1 MPLFGEP
8 GQRIAYERYPHP
20 GGGPP
25 LYLVHGFTASAASFA
40 ANLAALRE
48 HFTVV
53 TVELL
58 GHGGSEAPA
67 DPAAYAPE
75 RAVARIL
82 GLMDALGDDRAL
94 LCGHSL
100 GGAVAVQCALTA
112 PERFAGL
119 IIINSASAAGTPA
132 WAAAARE
139 GMLALASRV
148 RAEGTEFLKAT
159 RLYPAQSRRLDE
171 RSRELLTR
179 DFDRLTP
186 EGLAGTAE
194 GLIPA
199 VNAFE
204 RLPELRVPVLVV
216 AGERDRD
223 FIEVLPGF
231 LAQLPPGLARVVRLT
246 GAGHAANLEA
256 PREFEAAVID
266 FARELGLLAPPSAAA
281 TRGPAGT
288 NALSVAGGVLI
299 AAGLGMLAAALL
311 VGSLGRDGGGQVFVA
326 EPEPSPAAGF
336 TPVTAVAG
344 TRTAVPVAPGA
355 ASTPAGPGGM
365 AATPGAPGASPSP
378 TASATATPTRA
389 PAGAPAATATPTPTA
404 LPTATPTNTPVP
416 TATPTPAGPY
426 AAIAGPVRVEAG
438 ASATYYDVSNPTPL
452 RVTWVT
458 PSGTFRDVHGV
469 TVTFPAAGCY
479 GITMEAIFADG
490 VTRTAVLNVA
500 AGDATCGG

>member
-8 GQRIAYERYPHP
+8 GERIAYERFPHP

-40 ANLAALRE
+40 ANLPGLGE

-58 GHGGSEAPA
+58 GHGGSDAPR

-75 RAVARIL
+75 RAVERVL
-82 GLMDALGDDRAL
+82 GLMEALGDERAL
-94 LCGHSL
+94 ICGHSL
-100 GGAVAVQCALTA
+100 GGAVALRCALAA

-119 IIINSASAAGTPA
+119 VIINSASAAGTPA

-139 GMLALASRV
+139 GMLALAARV
-148 RAEGTEFLKAT
+148 RAEGTAFLKGT
-159 RLYPAQSRRLDE
+159 RLYPAHSRRLDPA
-171 RSRELLTR
+171 SRALLVR
-179 DFDRLTP
+179 DFERLTP

-204 RLPELRVPVLVV
+204 RLPGLRVPVLVV

-223 FIEVLPGF
+223 FLEVLPAF
-231 LAQLPPGLARVVRLT
+231 LARLPHGLARVVRLP

-256 PREFEAAVID
+256 PQAFEAAVVE
-266 FARELGLLAPPSAAA
+266 FAREVGLLAPPP
-281 TRGPAGT
+281 GGAGRRAGSQ
-288 NALSVAGGVLI
+288 ALGVAGGVLV
-299 AAGLGMLAAALL
+299 AAGLGMLAAALV
-311 VGSLGRDGGGQVFVA
+311 VGSLGRDGGGRVFVA
-326 EPEPSPAAGF
+326 EPEPSPTAAF
-336 TPVTAVAG
+336 TTAVAG
-344 TRTAVPVAPGA
+344 TRTAVPLAPGEPLATPTGRGGA
-355 ASTPAGPGGM
+355 AAPP
-365 AATPGAPGASPSP
+365 ATPGALPSP
-378 TASATATPTRA
+378 VPTPAPTRA
-389 PAGAPAATATPTPTA
+389 PAGAAPPEPTATPTATATPTS
-404 LPTATPTNTPVP
+404 TPVP
-416 TATPTPAGPY
+416 PPTPTPAGPY

-438 ASATYYDVSNPTPL
+438 ASATYYDASNPTPL

-458 PSGTFRDVHGV
+458 PAGTFRDVHGV

-479 GITMEAIFADG
+479 GIAMEALFPDG
-490 VTRTAVLNVA
+490 AVRSAVLNVA
-500 AGDATCGG
+500 AGDAACGG

>member
-58 GHGGSEAPA
+58 GHGGSDAPA
-67 DPAAYAPE
+67 DPAAYAPAK
-75 RAVARIL
+75 AVERIL
-82 GLMDALGDDRAL
+82 GLMDALGDARAL

-100 GGAVAVQCALTA
+100 GGAVAVQCALAA
-112 PERFAGL
+112 PGRFAGL
-119 IIINSASAAGTPA
+119 VIINSASAAGTPA

-139 GMLALASRV
+139 GMLALAARV
-148 RAEGTEFLKAT
+148 RAEGTAFLKAT
-159 RLYPAQSRRLDE
+159 RLYPAHGRRLDE
-171 RSRELLTR
+171 ASRALLVR

-194 GLIPA
+194 GLIPV

-204 RLPELRVPVLVV
+204 RLPELRVPVLVI

-223 FIEVLPGF
+223 FMEVLPGF
-231 LAQLPPGLARVVRLT
+231 LAQLPHGLARVVRLP
-246 GAGHAANLEA
+246 GAGHAANLES

-266 FARELGLLAPPSAAA
+266 FAREIGMLAPPAAG

-355 ASTPAGPGGM
+355 ASTPANPGGG
-365 AATPGAPGASPSP
+365 AATTGAPGASPSP
-378 TASATATPTRA
+378 TATATPTR
-389 PAGAPAATATPTPTA
+389 PAAAPAATATATPTVP
-404 LPTATPTNTPVP
+404 PTATPTNTPVP

-438 ASATYYDVSNPTPL
+438 ASATYYDASNPTPL
-452 RVTWVT
+452 RVTWMT

-500 AGDATCGG
+500 AGEASCGS